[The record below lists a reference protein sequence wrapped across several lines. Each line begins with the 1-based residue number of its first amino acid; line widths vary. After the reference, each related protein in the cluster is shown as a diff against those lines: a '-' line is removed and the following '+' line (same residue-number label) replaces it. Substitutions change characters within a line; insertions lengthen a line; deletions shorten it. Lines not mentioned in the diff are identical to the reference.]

1 MAETVPQ
8 SLDPHPDVIL
18 SLIKKV
24 VSRRWPEDPDQ
35 FNAYF
40 ETIGCTPGPLFEHH
54 DDLPDSSHGS
64 LLMPG
69 VSMEGGS
76 WAALAGKLH
85 SLGFFFYPGKQD
97 SRVLAGPA
105 FDIVRDRLT
114 NVFGKATDETDQSEG
129 NRSALW
135 EVNETSIDLYS
146 HVNLAPTLQ
155 LGLSHREL
163 TLLHEKL
170 IIEKRGY

>member
-1 MAETVPQ
+1 
-8 SLDPHPDVIL
+8 
-18 SLIKKV
+18 
-24 VSRRWPEDPDQ
+24 
-35 FNAYF
+35 
-40 ETIGCTPGPLFEHH
+40 
-54 DDLPDSSHGS
+54 
-64 LLMPG
+64 
-69 VSMEGGS
+69 MEGGS

-85 SLGFFFYPGKQD
+85 FLGFFFYPGTQD
-97 SRVLAGPA
+97 SHVLAGTA

-114 NVFGKATDETDQSEG
+114 NIHGKITDETDQSEG

-135 EVNETSIDLYS
+135 EVNETSIALYA
-146 HVNLAPTLQ
+146 HVNLAPMLQ

>member
-1 MAETVPQ
+1 
-8 SLDPHPDVIL
+8 
-18 SLIKKV
+18 
-24 VSRRWPEDPDQ
+24 
-35 FNAYF
+35 
-40 ETIGCTPGPLFEHH
+40 
-54 DDLPDSSHGS
+54 
-64 LLMPG
+64 
-69 VSMEGGS
+69 MEGGS
-76 WAALAGKLH
+76 WTALAGKLH
-85 SLGFFFYPGKQD
+85 SLGFFFYPGTQD

-170 IIEKRGY
+170 VIEKRGY

>member
-1 MAETVPQ
+1 MAETALQ
-8 SLDPHPDVIL
+8 SLDPPPDQIL
-18 SLIKKV
+18 NLINTV
-24 VSRRWPEDPDQ
+24 VSARWPEDPDQ
-35 FNAYF
+35 FNAHF
-40 ETIGCTPGPLFEHH
+40 ATIGCVPGPLFKHQ
-54 DDLPDSSHGS
+54 DDLPNSSRGS

-69 VSMEGGS
+69 VPMEGGS

-85 SLGFFFYPGKQD
+85 FLGFFFYPGTQD
-97 SRVLAGPA
+97 SHVLAGTA

-114 NVFGKATDETDQSEG
+114 NIYGKAADETDQSEG

-135 EVNETSIDLYS
+135 EVNETSIELYA
-146 HVNLAPTLQ
+146 HVNLAPMLQ

>member
-18 SLIKKV
+18 SLINKV
-24 VSRRWPEDPDQ
+24 VSGPWPEDPDQ

-40 ETIGCTPGPLFEHH
+40 ETIDCAPGPLNEHQ
-54 DDLPDSSHGS
+54 DDLPDSSRGS

-69 VSMEGGS
+69 ISMEGGS
-76 WAALAGKLH
+76 WEALAGKLH
-85 SLGFFFYPGKQD
+85 FLGFFFYPGTLD
-97 SRVLAGPA
+97 LRVLAGSA
-105 FDIVRDRLT
+105 FDIVRNRLT
-114 NVFGKATDETDQSEG
+114 NVYGKATDETDQSEG

-135 EVNETSIDLYS
+135 EVNETSIELYA
-146 HVNLAPTLQ
+146 HTNFAPMLQ
-155 LGLSHREL
+155 LGLSHQQL

-170 IIEKRGY
+170 IIEKHGY